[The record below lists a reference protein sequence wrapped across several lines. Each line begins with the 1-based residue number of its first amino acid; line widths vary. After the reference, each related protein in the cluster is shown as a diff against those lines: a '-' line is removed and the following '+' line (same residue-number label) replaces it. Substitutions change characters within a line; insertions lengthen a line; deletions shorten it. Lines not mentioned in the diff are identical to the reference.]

1 MTTESF
7 RRDISRQLSDLA
19 ALKDTDKD
27 AKVEFPTSFSS
38 ADRKYVHRMAESFG
52 LWTRSDGDQH

>member
-19 ALKDTDKD
+19 ALKDTDKE
-27 AKVEFPTSFSS
+27 AKVAFPKSYSS
-38 ADRKYVHRMAESFG
+38 ADRKYVHRI
-52 LWTRSDGDQH
+52 